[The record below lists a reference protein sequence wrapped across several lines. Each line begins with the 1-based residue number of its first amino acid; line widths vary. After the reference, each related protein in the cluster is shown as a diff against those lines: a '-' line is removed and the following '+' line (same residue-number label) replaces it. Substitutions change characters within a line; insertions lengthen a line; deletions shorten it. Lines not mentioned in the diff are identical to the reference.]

1 MALATSWLLLC
12 NAALLKMQR
21 AYWAG
26 ESLFN
31 ALLACVKNED
41 DGDVR
46 NVYTFGKPWLS
57 LLKTNIAQRRF
68 P

>member
-1 MALATSWLLLC
+1 
-12 NAALLKMQR
+12 MQR

-26 ESLFN
+26 ESWFN
-31 ALLACVKNED
+31 ALLVCVKNQDDAD

-57 LLKTNIAQRRF
+57 LLKTNIAQ
-68 P
+68 